1 MVNAGKDGAE
11 VGTRAQKPVECGKQ
25 SACPSNRK
33 ARTAARPSSS
43 TPRLSP
49 EARKPGAPSRAAH
62 NSRRRKERSVC
73 WRRAGTRLTG
83 RYPAEEQVPD
93 ASSVRTPASCS
104 SVNGNGIPT
113 CAAAGSSPEPA
124 TQSQTR
130 RHSGTEALG
139 LCPRGVPP
147 AVKLRETHGDGREPG
162 AGAGAADRPSVCG
175 AQFGV

>member
-73 WRRAGTRLTG
+73 RRRAGIRLTG
-83 RYPAEEQVPD
+83 RYPADERVPGGRAGTRRELRPD
-93 ASSVRTPASCS
+93 AGELLLRKREWNSDVRRS
-104 SVNGNGIPT
+104 
-113 CAAAGSSPEPA
+113 
-124 TQSQTR
+124 
-130 RHSGTEALG
+130 
-139 LCPRGVPP
+139 
-147 AVKLRETHGDGREPG
+147 REQP
-162 AGAGAADRPSVCG
+162 
-175 AQFGV
+175 